1 MASTTLNLS
10 IMNYDEGVISLG
22 QLFNIYK
29 KYAQS
34 KNSFLQTKA
43 DAIIYKQC
51 LRLSRNNLNQRTN
64 KPTK

>member
-43 DAIIYKQC
+43 DALMYEQWLKIEQK
-51 LRLSRNNLNQRTN
+51 
-64 KPTK
+64 